1 MFNLF
6 KEFTEA
12 LIMAVIAF
20 SFLQVTI
27 QNFKVEGSSMSPT
40 IHSNDYVTVN
50 KLAYIKLDV
59 ARLSSLIPFW
69 DAADKGEMFLFRPGG
84 HRRGDIVVFR
94 FPHNPQRNFIKRVIA
109 LPGEK
114 VAIEGGIVYINNK
127 VLDEPYIKKP
137 FPNESVSFKI
147 LAEDEFFVMGD
158 NRSFSNDSRHWGAVA
173 QEDIIGIK
181 WMNYSLPFDLGLVK
195 QME

>member
-20 SFLQVTI
+20 SLLQVTI

-50 KLAYIKLDV
+50 KLAYIEVDV

-69 DAADKGEMFLFRPGG
+69 DAADKAEIFVFRPGG

-127 VLDEPYIKKP
+127 VLDEPYLKKP

-195 QME
+195 QTE

>member
-20 SFLQVTI
+20 SLLQVTI

-40 IHSNDYVTVN
+40 INSNDYVTVN
-50 KLAYIKLDV
+50 KLAYLEVDV

-69 DAADKGEMFLFRPGG
+69 DAADKAEIFVFRPGG

-127 VLDEPYIKKP
+127 ILDEPYLEKP

-181 WMNYSLPFDLGLVK
+181 WMDYSLPFDLGLVK
-195 QME
+195 QTE

>member
-20 SFLQVTI
+20 SLLQVTI

-40 IHSNDYVTVN
+40 INSNDYVTVN
-50 KLAYIKLDV
+50 KLAYLEVDV

-69 DAADKGEMFLFRPGG
+69 DGADKAEIFVFRPGG

-127 VLDEPYIKKP
+127 ILDEPYLEKP

-181 WMNYSLPFDLGLVK
+181 WMDYSLPFDLGLVK
-195 QME
+195 QTE

>member
-1 MFNLF
+1 
-6 KEFTEA
+6 
-12 LIMAVIAF
+12 
-20 SFLQVTI
+20 
-27 QNFKVEGSSMSPT
+27 
-40 IHSNDYVTVN
+40 
-50 KLAYIKLDV
+50 
-59 ARLSSLIPFW
+59 
-69 DAADKGEMFLFRPGG
+69 
-84 HRRGDIVVFR
+84 RRGDIVVFR

-127 VLDEPYIKKP
+127 VLDEPYLKKP

-195 QME
+195 QTE